1 MKRAHEKF
9 SSISKL
15 GFSVLVACLI
25 AVPALMGT
33 VFVNAF
39 NGNLVAFAA
48 DLEASPQSL
57 SEAKAALDAAKQNQ
71 EAASAQHD
79 EAKNAYDSSTAD
91 YNAAVSEH
99 AVAQKASDEAKA
111 KGKSEFNAAKA
122 NAAAKVD
129 AAQKKLDQANTEKQ
143 DLLNELKAQEQV
155 VAAAQAAYDAA
166 AANAPGV
173 EEASANL
180 KRGQEDKAASEA
192 ALAQAKKA
200 ADEAHE
206 IALAAN
212 ETRKKTARLFDEA
225 VNAYNES
232 VRVYNKA
239 ARAYEK
245 AWEALHNSADGDPTG
260 ALQEAVEDAWKK
272 YEQAEQAMD
281 AKKQEE
287 DAAEKAY
294 GDAQTNAHNKNNDYL
309 SKLSEFEAYQNKG
322 MTDEELERLSPV
334 YAELTLAREEGPN
347 VEVALSTLE
356 TRKSELKTALE
367 AKEAKQKAYDAAV
380 HKVETAQTELDAA
393 GEALAALSEVYDSS
407 SNILIRAQG
416 KCDTAQTALDGAKE
430 AEKTALSELGN
441 AKSAYD
447 TALGNYRTA
456 ENNLN
461 EAAGYWAIC
470 IENCMSMVP
479 RDYYTQAETLR
490 QAFDSLHD
498 HIELNS
504 DLSININKIITA
516 NKAREDIYTSE
527 ENQNARAAIADAQA
541 KLDNKDILVQRRD
554 DLQTVS
560 TTAKTASDNALT
572 EKNTASTNN
581 DKAVKDAAEKQSSY
595 DQLSAKALQAQSDL
609 NAAESALVS
618 LQEAY
623 DRALSL
629 QGSSTNE
636 MSDARNALD
645 AAKAKQE
652 SLNARFNALMA
663 TVSNAESELKQAK
676 EESNGVQAL
685 SWESAL
691 RSPVLMPA
699 YAYLNSFVEAYRA
712 LQNPLRAAE
721 DRMNAAYETM
731 NSNKRIFDTAVGN
744 LSDANEAVKTA
755 QANYDQALVS
765 ASSNQAP
772 VKKSTPSAN
781 TDPLPLIVGG
791 VVVALAVAA
800 LAALAFHRRRVGVK
814 K

>member
-1 MKRAHEKF
+1 M
-9 SSISKL
+9 
-15 GFSVLVACLI
+15 
-25 AVPALMGT
+25 
-33 VFVNAF
+33 
-39 NGNLVAFAA
+39 
-48 DLEASPQSL
+48 
-57 SEAKAALDAAKQNQ
+57 
-71 EAASAQHD
+71 
-79 EAKNAYDSSTAD
+79 
-91 YNAAVSEH
+91 
-99 AVAQKASDEAKA
+99 
-111 KGKSEFNAAKA
+111 
-122 NAAAKVD
+122 
-129 AAQKKLDQANTEKQ
+129 
-143 DLLNELKAQEQV
+143 
-155 VAAAQAAYDAA
+155 
-166 AANAPGV
+166 
-173 EEASANL
+173 
-180 KRGQEDKAASEA
+180 
-192 ALAQAKKA
+192 
-200 ADEAHE
+200 
-206 IALAAN
+206 
-212 ETRKKTARLFDEA
+212 
-225 VNAYNES
+225 
-232 VRVYNKA
+232 RVYNKA

-347 VEVALSTLE
+347 VEDALNTLE
-356 TRKSELKTALE
+356 TRKGELKEALA

-393 GEALAALSEVYDSS
+393 EEALAAISEVYDSS
-407 SNILIRAQG
+407 SDIFVRVQG
-416 KCDTAQTALDGAKE
+416 QRDAARTVSNNAKE

-554 DLQTVS
+554 DLQTAS
-560 TTAKTASDNALT
+560 TTVKTASDNALT

-652 SLNARFNALMA
+652 SLNARFNVLMA
-663 TVSNAESELKQAK
+663 TISNAESELKQAK
-676 EESNGVQAL
+676 EESKGVQAL

-699 YAYLNSFVEAYRA
+699 YAYLNSFVETYRA

-744 LSDANEAVKTA
+744 LSDANEAVETA
-755 QANYDQALVS
+755 QANYDQALSS
-765 ASSNQAP
+765 ASSQAP
-772 VKKSTPSAN
+772 VKKSTSSAN
-781 TDPLPLIVGG
+781 TDSAPLIVGG

-800 LAALAFHRRRVGVK
+800 LAALVLHRRRVGVK

>member
-1 MKRAHEKF
+1 MK
-9 SSISKL
+9 
-15 GFSVLVACLI
+15 
-25 AVPALMGT
+25 
-33 VFVNAF
+33 
-39 NGNLVAFAA
+39 
-48 DLEASPQSL
+48 
-57 SEAKAALDAAKQNQ
+57 
-71 EAASAQHD
+71 
-79 EAKNAYDSSTAD
+79 
-91 YNAAVSEH
+91 
-99 AVAQKASDEAKA
+99 
-111 KGKSEFNAAKA
+111 
-122 NAAAKVD
+122 
-129 AAQKKLDQANTEKQ
+129 
-143 DLLNELKAQEQV
+143 
-155 VAAAQAAYDAA
+155 
-166 AANAPGV
+166 PG
-173 EEASANL
+173 
-180 KRGQEDKAASEA
+180 
-192 ALAQAKKA
+192 
-200 ADEAHE
+200 
-206 IALAAN
+206 
-212 ETRKKTARLFDEA
+212 KKTARLFDEA

-347 VEVALSTLE
+347 VEDALNTLE
-356 TRKSELKTALE
+356 TRKGELKEALA

-393 GEALAALSEVYDSS
+393 EEALAAISEVYDSS
-407 SNILIRAQG
+407 SDIFVRVQG
-416 KCDTAQTALDGAKE
+416 QRDAARTVSNNAKE

-504 DLSININKIITA
+504 NLSININKIITA

-554 DLQTVS
+554 DLQTAS
-560 TTAKTASDNALT
+560 TTVKTASDNALT

-652 SLNARFNALMA
+652 SLNARFNVLMA
-663 TVSNAESELKQAK
+663 TISNAESELKQAK
-676 EESNGVQAL
+676 EESKGVQAL

-699 YAYLNSFVEAYRA
+699 YAYLNSFVETYRV

-744 LSDANEAVKTA
+744 LSDANEAVETA
-755 QANYDQALVS
+755 QANYDQALSS
-765 ASSNQAP
+765 ASSQAP
-772 VKKSTPSAN
+772 VKKSTSSAN
-781 TDPLPLIVGG
+781 TDSAPLIVGG

-800 LAALAFHRRRVGVK
+800 LAALVLHRRRVGVK

>member
-1 MKRAHEKF
+1 
-9 SSISKL
+9 
-15 GFSVLVACLI
+15 
-25 AVPALMGT
+25 
-33 VFVNAF
+33 
-39 NGNLVAFAA
+39 
-48 DLEASPQSL
+48 
-57 SEAKAALDAAKQNQ
+57 
-71 EAASAQHD
+71 
-79 EAKNAYDSSTAD
+79 
-91 YNAAVSEH
+91 
-99 AVAQKASDEAKA
+99 
-111 KGKSEFNAAKA
+111 
-122 NAAAKVD
+122 
-129 AAQKKLDQANTEKQ
+129 
-143 DLLNELKAQEQV
+143 
-155 VAAAQAAYDAA
+155 
-166 AANAPGV
+166 
-173 EEASANL
+173 
-180 KRGQEDKAASEA
+180 
-192 ALAQAKKA
+192 
-200 ADEAHE
+200 
-206 IALAAN
+206 
-212 ETRKKTARLFDEA
+212 
-225 VNAYNES
+225 
-232 VRVYNKA
+232 
-239 ARAYEK
+239 
-245 AWEALHNSADGDPTG
+245 
-260 ALQEAVEDAWKK
+260 
-272 YEQAEQAMD
+272 
-281 AKKQEE
+281 
-287 DAAEKAY
+287 
-294 GDAQTNAHNKNNDYL
+294 
-309 SKLSEFEAYQNKG
+309 

-416 KCDTAQTALDGAKE
+416 QCDTAQTALDGAKE

-652 SLNARFNALMA
+652 SLNARFNGLLA
-663 TVSNAESELKQAK
+663 TISNAESELKQAK

-699 YAYLNSFVEAYRA
+699 YAYLNSFVDAYRA

-731 NSNKRIFDTAVGN
+731 NSNKHIFDTAVGN

-765 ASSNQAP
+765 ASSQAP
-772 VKKSTPSAN
+772 VKKSTSSVN

-800 LAALAFHRRRVGVK
+800 LAALALHRRRVGVK

>member
-1 MKRAHEKF
+1 MK
-9 SSISKL
+9 
-15 GFSVLVACLI
+15 
-25 AVPALMGT
+25 
-33 VFVNAF
+33 
-39 NGNLVAFAA
+39 
-48 DLEASPQSL
+48 
-57 SEAKAALDAAKQNQ
+57 
-71 EAASAQHD
+71 
-79 EAKNAYDSSTAD
+79 
-91 YNAAVSEH
+91 
-99 AVAQKASDEAKA
+99 
-111 KGKSEFNAAKA
+111 
-122 NAAAKVD
+122 
-129 AAQKKLDQANTEKQ
+129 
-143 DLLNELKAQEQV
+143 
-155 VAAAQAAYDAA
+155 
-166 AANAPGV
+166 PG
-173 EEASANL
+173 
-180 KRGQEDKAASEA
+180 
-192 ALAQAKKA
+192 
-200 ADEAHE
+200 
-206 IALAAN
+206 
-212 ETRKKTARLFDEA
+212 KKTARLFDEA

-416 KCDTAQTALDGAKE
+416 QCDTAQTAYDDANKAQE
-430 AEKTALSELGN
+430 TALMQLNTAQSNYTRKLGEEE
-441 AKSAYD
+441 A
-447 TALGNYRTA
+447 A
-456 ENNLN
+456 ERALN
-461 EAAGYWAIC
+461 EAVSNCAFYTENSIRFLGEGY
-470 IENCMSMVP
+470 S
-479 RDYYTQAETLR
+479 
-490 QAFDSLHD
+490 SLT
-498 HIELNS
+498 EKLNQVFGPLGEQRTYNA
-504 DLSININKIITA
+504 DLSNEMGKIKQA
-516 NKAREDIYTSE
+516 HADIEATYTSE

-541 KLDNKDILVQRRD
+541 KLNNKDILAQRRD
-554 DLQTVS
+554 DLKAAS
-560 TTAKTASDNALT
+560 LTAQSASEQASNKKA
-572 EKNTASTNN
+572 TASTNK
-581 DKAVKDAAEKQSSY
+581 DQATQAVAEKQSSY

-652 SLNARFNALMA
+652 SLNARFNGLLA
-663 TVSNAESELKQAK
+663 TISNAESKLKQAK

-699 YAYLNSFVEAYRA
+699 YAYLNSFVDAYRA

-731 NSNKRIFDTAVGN
+731 NSNKHIFDTAVGN

-765 ASSNQAP
+765 ASSQAP
-772 VKKSTPSAN
+772 VKKSTSSAN

-800 LAALAFHRRRVGVK
+800 LAALVLHRRRVGVK

>member
-1 MKRAHEKF
+1 M
-9 SSISKL
+9 
-15 GFSVLVACLI
+15 
-25 AVPALMGT
+25 
-33 VFVNAF
+33 
-39 NGNLVAFAA
+39 
-48 DLEASPQSL
+48 
-57 SEAKAALDAAKQNQ
+57 
-71 EAASAQHD
+71 
-79 EAKNAYDSSTAD
+79 
-91 YNAAVSEH
+91 
-99 AVAQKASDEAKA
+99 
-111 KGKSEFNAAKA
+111 
-122 NAAAKVD
+122 
-129 AAQKKLDQANTEKQ
+129 
-143 DLLNELKAQEQV
+143 
-155 VAAAQAAYDAA
+155 
-166 AANAPGV
+166 
-173 EEASANL
+173 
-180 KRGQEDKAASEA
+180 
-192 ALAQAKKA
+192 
-200 ADEAHE
+200 
-206 IALAAN
+206 
-212 ETRKKTARLFDEA
+212 
-225 VNAYNES
+225 
-232 VRVYNKA
+232 RVYNKA

-347 VEVALSTLE
+347 VEDALNTLE
-356 TRKSELKTALE
+356 TRKGELKEALA

-393 GEALAALSEVYDSS
+393 EEALAAISEVYDSS
-407 SNILIRAQG
+407 SDIFVRVQG
-416 KCDTAQTALDGAKE
+416 QRDAARTVSNNAKE

-504 DLSININKIITA
+504 NLSININKIITA

-554 DLQTVS
+554 DLQTAS
-560 TTAKTASDNALT
+560 TTVKTASDNALT

-652 SLNARFNALMA
+652 SLNARFNVLMA
-663 TVSNAESELKQAK
+663 TISNAESELKQAK
-676 EESNGVQAL
+676 EESKGVQAL

-699 YAYLNSFVEAYRA
+699 YAYLNSFVETYRA

-744 LSDANEAVKTA
+744 LSDANEAVETA
-755 QANYDQALVS
+755 QANYDQALSS
-765 ASSNQAP
+765 ASSQAP
-772 VKKSTPSAN
+772 VKKSTSSAN
-781 TDPLPLIVGG
+781 TDSAPLIVGG

-800 LAALAFHRRRVGVK
+800 LAALVLHRRRVGVK
-814 K
+814 KQER

>member
-111 KGKSEFNAAKA
+111 KGKSEFDAAKVKA
-122 NAAAKVD
+122 TAKVD

-173 EEASANL
+173 KEASANL
-180 KRGQEDKAASEA
+180 KQGQEDKAASEA

-347 VEVALSTLE
+347 VEDALNTLE
-356 TRKSELKTALE
+356 TRKGELKEALA

-393 GEALAALSEVYDSS
+393 EEALAAISEVYDSS
-407 SNILIRAQG
+407 SDIFVRVQG
-416 KCDTAQTALDGAKE
+416 QRDAARTVSNNAKE

-504 DLSININKIITA
+504 NLSININKIITA

-554 DLQTVS
+554 DLQAAS
-560 TTAKTASDNALT
+560 TTVKTASDNALT

-645 AAKAKQE
+645 TAKAKQE
-652 SLNARFNALMA
+652 SLNARFNVLMA
-663 TVSNAESELKQAK
+663 TISNAESELKQAK
-676 EESNGVQAL
+676 EESKGVQAL

-699 YAYLNSFVEAYRA
+699 YAYLNSFVETYRA

-731 NSNKRIFDTAVGN
+731 NSNKRIFDTAVSN
-744 LSDANEAVKTA
+744 LSDANEAVETA
-755 QANYDQALVS
+755 QANYDQALSS
-765 ASSNQAP
+765 ASSQAP
-772 VKKSTPSAN
+772 VKKSTSSAN
-781 TDPLPLIVGG
+781 TDSAPLIVGG

-800 LAALAFHRRRVGVK
+800 LAALVLHRRRVGVK

>member
-1 MKRAHEKF
+1 M
-9 SSISKL
+9 
-15 GFSVLVACLI
+15 
-25 AVPALMGT
+25 
-33 VFVNAF
+33 
-39 NGNLVAFAA
+39 
-48 DLEASPQSL
+48 
-57 SEAKAALDAAKQNQ
+57 
-71 EAASAQHD
+71 
-79 EAKNAYDSSTAD
+79 
-91 YNAAVSEH
+91 
-99 AVAQKASDEAKA
+99 
-111 KGKSEFNAAKA
+111 
-122 NAAAKVD
+122 
-129 AAQKKLDQANTEKQ
+129 
-143 DLLNELKAQEQV
+143 
-155 VAAAQAAYDAA
+155 
-166 AANAPGV
+166 
-173 EEASANL
+173 
-180 KRGQEDKAASEA
+180 
-192 ALAQAKKA
+192 
-200 ADEAHE
+200 
-206 IALAAN
+206 
-212 ETRKKTARLFDEA
+212 
-225 VNAYNES
+225 
-232 VRVYNKA
+232 RVYNKA

-347 VEVALSTLE
+347 VEDALNTLE
-356 TRKSELKTALE
+356 TRKGELKEALA

-393 GEALAALSEVYDSS
+393 EEALAAISEVYDSS
-407 SNILIRAQG
+407 SDIFVRVQG
-416 KCDTAQTALDGAKE
+416 QRDAARTVSNNAKE

-504 DLSININKIITA
+504 NLSININKIITA

-554 DLQTVS
+554 DLQTAS
-560 TTAKTASDNALT
+560 TTVKTASDNALT

-652 SLNARFNALMA
+652 SLNARFNVLMA
-663 TVSNAESELKQAK
+663 TISNAESELKQAK
-676 EESNGVQAL
+676 EESKGVQAL

-699 YAYLNSFVEAYRA
+699 YAYLNSFVETYRA

-744 LSDANEAVKTA
+744 LSDANEAVETA
-755 QANYDQALVS
+755 QANYDQALSS
-765 ASSNQAP
+765 ASSQAP
-772 VKKSTPSAN
+772 VKKSTSSAN
-781 TDPLPLIVGG
+781 TDSAPLIVGG

-800 LAALAFHRRRVGVK
+800 LAALVLHRRRVGVK